1 MTLDA
6 AILKLIEEREI
17 TGQAALLD
25 LLKHAGHALTQ
36 PTLSRHIKKLGIQK
50 ITGRYQRVEPAAA
63 EMQSFTLTPVPPNLV
78 VIRTRPGYAQ
88 PLAVM
93 LDQKQIAGA
102 VGTLAGDDTV
112 FIAVTPAAHLKAVA
126 AAVERLLSGRNDE

>member
-36 PTLSRHIKKLGIQK
+36 PTLSRHIKKLSIQK

-63 EMQSFTLTPVPPNLV
+63 ETPSFTLTPVPPNLV